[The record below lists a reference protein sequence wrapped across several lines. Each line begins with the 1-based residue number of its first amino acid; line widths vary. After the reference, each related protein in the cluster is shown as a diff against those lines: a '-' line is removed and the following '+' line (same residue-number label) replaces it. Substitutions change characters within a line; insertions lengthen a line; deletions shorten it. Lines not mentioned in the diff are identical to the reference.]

1 MMYGFKDDLTKEN
14 IFKKISSYDVF
25 KAYCEN
31 FQEVNKKFK
40 SDLRP
45 DDTNPS
51 CCISQIKGDLLYT
64 DFGEGSYRA
73 VDYVMR
79 KFNLTFI
86 EALLKLNADFN
97 LNLSVTTQFIGELL
111 KTTPKINPKIDFKEK
126 SHATIQK
133 KRRDFTK
140 QDLEYWNNF
149 YWTEWMLKESKTE
162 SISHYWING
171 YMWKVKSDD
180 LAFSYEYYWH
190 DKRQMRKLYFPLR
203 DKYKWFSNVDNSI
216 VQLVDVAPKSGDYLF
231 ITSSK
236 KDGGIFWRM
245 QLNNMFPGKVI
256 HGVAPNA
263 ESAFVP
269 EEWFSKMKE
278 RWTNIIIWYNNDWD
292 KSTNTGVV
300 NAQRYGEKYNL
311 PYFYNPDRTPKDPS
325 DFSKKFGLLEFKK
338 LLDPIITK

>member
-1 MMYGFKDDLTKEN
+1 MYGFKDDLTKEN
-14 IFKKISSYDVF
+14 VFKKISSYDVF

-45 DDTNPS
+45 DDTDPS
-51 CCISQIKGDLLYT
+51 GCISQIRGDLLYT

-97 LNLSVTTQFIGELL
+97 LNLSTTAQFTGELL
-111 KTTPKINPKIDFKEK
+111 KNTPQINTKIKFKEK
-126 SHATIQK
+126 SHTTIQK
-133 KRRDFTK
+133 KKREFTK
-140 QDLEYWNNF
+140 QDLEYWNSF

-171 YMWKVKSDD
+171 RMWIVKKDE

-190 DKRQMRKLYFPLR
+190 DGRMQRKLYFPLR
-203 DKYKWFSNVDNSI
+203 DRYKWFSNVNNSI
-216 VQLVDVAPKSGDYLF
+216 VQLVDVAPKFGDYLF

-236 KDGGIFWRM
+236 KDAGIFWRM
-245 QLNNMFPGKVI
+245 QLDNIFPDKII

-278 RWTNIIIWYNNDWD
+278 RWSNIIIWYNNDWD
-292 KSTNTGVV
+292 KPHNTGII

-311 PYFYNPDRTPKDPS
+311 PYFYNPDGTPKDPS